1 MRTETQPVLTGA
13 DHARVSMIAADDVGR
28 AVGEQLLS
36 RPGFSARLHLAGDPD
51 ATALARTVEGGA
63 ESAVLVLAHTE
74 SARAVAESIAGMS
87 RGRSDTGR
95 LRVWPAFVAGSP
107 ADLVDFDKVLDELP
121 PGSADLVLVL
131 TEAPSPEAVAEALFA
146 WLTVKLPAPASVLGQ
161 LPDATGRTCRYV
173 ALGLSA
179 AAAGGSAEA
188 PAASHGIERAGES
201 AGDVPDGPADQEVE
215 IEALAFELADRL
227 ESEFTTAAPVVR
239 LRDARVRLNA
249 AVDGLDPI
257 GALAAERE
265 LTLTAALDIST
276 VISDAVRRLDGDSA
290 RRDDDQVRRSG
301 AHVGQNSDQAA
312 SELARAVAEFA
323 LLAGKSGW
331 GRMMAKRR
339 LVAARDRLAAAA
351 DLVVEATE
359 SRWSESAAEQVHA
372 AAEARVR
379 ESVAAAVAESARKA
393 QLDADQQA
401 REDHQ
406 ELVVATRSG
415 QVWNRIDEGAVER
428 VWGGGLPEPRRY
440 LIGGNEVTD
449 SVVDLTDP
457 AHPCLRVTSE
467 HFGDQAR
474 VLVAQYGLSL
484 PALS

>member
-1 MRTETQPVLTGA
+1 
-13 DHARVSMIAADDVGR
+13 MIAADDVGR
-28 AVGEQLLS
+28 AVGELLVH

-74 SARAVAESIAGMS
+74 SAHSVAESIAGLS

-107 ADLVDFDKVLDELP
+107 GDLVDFDKALDELP

-131 TEAPSPEAVAEALFA
+131 TEAPSPEVAAEALFA

-179 AAAGGSAEA
+179 SALGDSAEA
-188 PAASHGIERAGES
+188 PEASSGIERAGES
-201 AGDVPDGPADQEVE
+201 VGNALDGRVDQEVE
-215 IEALAFELADRL
+215 IEALAFQLADRL
-227 ESEFTTAAPVVR
+227 ESEFAATAPVVGLRESRAR
-239 LRDARVRLNA
+239 LTA

-265 LTLTAALDIST
+265 LTLTAAMDTLT
-276 VISDAVRRLDGDSA
+276 VINDAVRRLGGDSA
-290 RRDDDQVRRSG
+290 RRDDGQARRSD
-301 AHVGQNSDQAA
+301 AQVGQSTDQAA
-312 SELARAVAEFA
+312 SELAQAVAEFA

-339 LVAARDRLAAAA
+339 LIAARDRLAAAA
-351 DLVVEATE
+351 DLVLEATE
-359 SRWSESAAEQVHA
+359 SRWSDLAAEQVLA
-372 AAEARVR
+372 AAEERVR
-379 ESVAAAVAESARKA
+379 EAVAAAVAESARKA
-393 QLDADQQA
+393 QLDADRQA

-415 QVWNRIDEGAVER
+415 QVWNQIDEGAVER

-457 AHPCLRVTSE
+457 AHPCLRVASE

-474 VLVAQYGLSL
+474 VLIAQYGLSL